1 MENESVI
8 DPRMSIDS
16 GIFSMALLSRHKGER
31 LSSDVLTQNFGHL
44 ADMDEQAL
52 MAAFREMGYKTKSL
66 SFNAKNIKKLP
77 LPCIVALKNQTY
89 AVLLGVSDGM
99 VLVHKLADKNA
110 AKMAVDALIEESMG
124 RVILAVPDSES
135 DRQEGKFGLG
145 WFLSTLFKYRSIM
158 RETLLASFFIQLFA
172 LVTPLFFM
180 VIIDK
185 VFSHNNLST
194 LDVLVFAMV
203 VVAVFDVILSGI
215 RTWLL
220 SHTTN
225 RVDLEL
231 GVRLFKHMMSLPLSY
246 FESRRTGD
254 TVARIREVETIR
266 NFLTGSSLTL
276 IIDLLFIFIFLAVMY
291 LFSGLLTAI
300 VIFSLPL
307 FFLVSVVLTPLMKS
321 KLEDKHEKI
330 AENQSF
336 LVETLGGIEAIKSGA
351 VEPQQQREWENKLSA
366 YARCSFNSS
375 SLSNMINQSTS
386 LISKCLTI
394 ILLYLGAKLVL
405 SGDLSVGQLIA
416 FNMLSA
422 RVISPIQRLA
432 QVWQEFTGMRV
443 SVKRIADI
451 LDAPKEPMQLSGKTE
466 LPALKGAIEFENVSF
481 QYDEKNNG
489 IINNISFSVSP
500 GEVIGV
506 VGSTGSGKTT
516 LMKLLQRL
524 YVPVTGRVLIDGS
537 DIATVDGSWLRRQI
551 GVVAQDFVLFNR
563 SIRENITMGDPAISD
578 ERVIEIAKQVGAH
591 EMIMQLSAGYDTELY
606 ERGRGLST
614 GQRQSIAMVRALVK
628 DPAILIMDEATSAL
642 DYESEQA
649 FQQNF
654 KSICEGRTVFVV
666 AHRLS
671 TVRQANRILTIEN
684 GELVEDDSPQTLL
697 DNGGRFATLHS
708 IHSRTW
714 PLKGELAYEG

>member
-1 MENESVI
+1 MNKESVI
-8 DPRMSIDS
+8 DTRKSVDS
-16 GIFSMALLSRHKGER
+16 GIFCMALLSRHKGKR
-31 LSSDVLTQNFGHL
+31 LSSDVLTQNFSHL
-44 ADMDEQAL
+44 PGMDEQAL
-52 MAAFREMGYKTKSL
+52 MSAFKEMNYKTKSL
-66 SFNAKNIKKLP
+66 SFNVKQIEKLP

-89 AVLLGVSDGM
+89 AVLLGVSDG
-99 VLVHKLADKNA
+99 VALVHRIADKNA
-110 AKMAVDALIEESMG
+110 VKQSVDALIEESTG

-135 DRQEGKFGLG
+135 DQQAGKFGLG
-145 WFLSTLFKYRSIM
+145 WFLTTLFKYRSIM

-172 LVTPLFFM
+172 LATPLFFM

-203 VVAVFDVILSGI
+203 VVAIFDVILSGI

-300 VIFSLPL
+300 VVASLPL
-307 FFLVSVVLTPLMKS
+307 FFLVSAFLTPLMKS

-351 VEPQQQREWENKLSA
+351 VEPQQQREWEKKLSS

-394 ILLYLGAKLVL
+394 ILLYIGAKLVL

-422 RVISPIQRLA
+422 RVIAPIQRLA

-451 LDAPKEPMQLSGKTE
+451 LDAPREPMQLVNKTD
-466 LPALKGAIEFENVSF
+466 LPALSGLIQFENVAF
-481 QYDEKNNG
+481 QYDENHKNVLSDV
-489 IINNISFSVSP
+489 SFTVAP

-516 LMKLLQRL
+516 LVKLLQRM
-524 YVPVTGRVLIDGS
+524 YVPASGRILVDGI

-563 SIRENITMGDPAISD
+563 TVRENITMGDPGISD
-578 ERVIEIAKQVGAH
+578 SQVIEMSKQVGAH
-591 EMIMQLSAGYDTELY
+591 EMIMQLVDGYDTELY

-628 DPAILIMDEATSAL
+628 DPAILILDEATSAL
-642 DYESEQA
+642 DYESEQK
-649 FQQNF
+649 FQMNF
-654 KSICEGRTVFVV
+654 HGICEGRTVFVV

-671 TVRQANRILTIEN
+671 TVRHANRILTLES
-684 GELVEDDSPQTLL
+684 GRLVEDDSPQVLL
-697 DNGGRFATLHS
+697 DKGGRFANLHA

-714 PLKGELAYEG
+714 PLVGEVAYEG

>member
-8 DPRMSIDS
+8 DPRESVDS

-31 LSSDVLTQNFGHL
+31 LSSDVLVQNFGHL
-44 ADMDEQAL
+44 PGMDEQDM
-52 MAAFREMGYKTKSL
+52 MAAFKEMGFKTKAL
-66 SFNAKNIKKLP
+66 PFNAKSIESLP
-77 LPCIVALKNQTY
+77 FPCIVVLKNQTY
-89 AVLLGVSDGM
+89 AVLLDVSEGDA
-99 VLVHKLADKNA
+99 LVHTMTNKNA
-110 AKMAVDALIEESMG
+110 IKLPVDELIEGSAG
-124 RVILAVPDSES
+124 RVILAVPETEGA
-135 DRQEGKFGLG
+135 QQPGKFGLN

-185 VFSHNNLST
+185 VFSHNNMST

-231 GVRLFKHMMSLPLSY
+231 GVKLFKHMMALPLSY

-300 VIFSLPL
+300 VILSLPL
-307 FFLVSVVLTPLMKS
+307 FFLVSAVLTPLMKN

-330 AENQSF
+330 AENQSY

-351 VEPQQQREWENKLSA
+351 VEPQQQREWENKLSD

-394 ILLYLGAKLVL
+394 TVLYIGAKLVL
-405 SGDLSVGQLIA
+405 SGDLSIGQLIA

-422 RVISPIQRLA
+422 RVIAPIQRLA
-432 QVWQEFTGMRV
+432 QIWQEFTSMRV

-451 LDAPKEPMQLSGKTE
+451 LDAPKEPMQLTSKTE
-466 LPALKGAIEFENVSF
+466 LPPLQGTIQFDKVDY
-481 QYDEKNNG
+481 QYDETNKNVLND
-489 IINNISFSVSP
+489 ISFTVAP

-516 LMKLLQRL
+516 LVKLLQRL
-524 YVPVTGRVLIDGS
+524 YVPVGGRILVDGI

-563 SIRENITMGDPAISD
+563 TVRENITMGDPAVSD
-578 ERVIEIAKQVGAH
+578 AHVIEVAQQVGAH
-591 EMIMQLSAGYDTELY
+591 EMIMQLANGYDTELY

-614 GQRQSIAMVRALVK
+614 GQWQSIAMVRALVK
-628 DPAILIMDEATSAL
+628 DPAILILDEATSAL
-642 DYESEQA
+642 DYESEQN
-649 FQQNF
+649 FQKNF
-654 KSICEGRTVFVV
+654 HTICEGRTVFVV

-671 TVRQANRILTIEN
+671 TVRYANRILTLEDGRLI
-684 GELVEDDSPQTLL
+684 EDDSPQVLL
-697 DNGGRFATLHS
+697 EKGGRFANLHA

-714 PLKGELAYEG
+714 PLREEVAYEG